1 MNKEELQELLDRVN
15 MRINYNNKI
24 NNRLVS
30 AYRKTKFGIKYDVTS
45 KYLRNLQKTEKFLNT
60 LIKKKDVSAKV
71 RTSNKCDIWKGL
83 VEMIGAGY
91 TKIIRNCSKKG
102 LTS

>member
-1 MNKEELQELLDRVN
+1 
-15 MRINYNNKI
+15 
-24 NNRLVS
+24 
-30 AYRKTKFGIKYDVTS
+30 
-45 KYLRNLQKTEKFLNT
+45 
-60 LIKKKDVSAKV
+60 VSAKV

-102 LTS
+102 LTSWWRIWSIISSRKRYLGRIGSRWTNL